1 MGESQVAYFVI
12 MLRKSIDGLLAGI
25 VPDDDVRVFSSLTR
39 CKHISIVG
47 YSETGDCII
56 MSCQEV
62 LIVGVLNV
70 AHDDATADDQDVLAR
85 TWMQTDT
92 VDD

>member
-1 MGESQVAYFVI
+1 
-12 MLRKSIDGLLAGI
+12 
-25 VPDDDVRVFSSLTR
+25 
-39 CKHISIVG
+39 
-47 YSETGDCII
+47 

-85 TWMQTDT
+85 TRMQTNT